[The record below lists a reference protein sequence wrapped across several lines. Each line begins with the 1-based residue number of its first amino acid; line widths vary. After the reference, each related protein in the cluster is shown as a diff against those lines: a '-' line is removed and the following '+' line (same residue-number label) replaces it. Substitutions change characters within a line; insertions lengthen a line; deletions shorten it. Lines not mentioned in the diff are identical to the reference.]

1 MTETV
6 EELQAHIKELEAEL
20 ATYRAAEQ
28 LTLARL
34 KRFDELDFV
43 AFSEG
48 FPQNDFA
55 LFNEI
60 HTEDVKVYNGGDLEP
75 ATTNIKDHDEAM
87 LPYFQMF
94 PDLKIVDH
102 PIAFGQGNWTC
113 VIGVSEGTFTGTMIG
128 PDGNPISPTGKP
140 LRTTMVTVA
149 KWEGQRISEEY
160 IFVPTDSMMKQ
171 IGLA

>member
-6 EELQAHIKELEAEL
+6 EELQARIKDLEAEL
-20 ATYRAAEQ
+20 ATYRVAEQ
-28 LTLARL
+28 LTQARL
-34 KRFDELDFV
+34 ERFDELDFV
-43 AFSEG
+43 AFSQR
-48 FPQNDFA
+48 FPHNDFD

-94 PDLKIVDH
+94 PDLKIVSH

-113 VIGVSEGTFTGTMIG
+113 AMGVAEGTFTGTMIG
-128 PDGNPISPTGKP
+128 SDGNPIPPNWEASPYNNG
-140 LRTTMVTVA
+140 
-149 KWEGQRISEEY
+149 
-160 IFVPTDSMMKQ
+160 
-171 IGLA
+171 